1 MHLLKV
7 LAAGCALWLG
17 FGAAGAI
24 AQQESSTP
32 AGVLDRR
39 QEIDQRA
46 DATLNKLFET
56 QPAVRA
62 LYDRA
67 AGYAVFT
74 ATKAGFIVTGGGG
87 TGVAVDKSDGRRTY
101 MRMGTGGIG
110 PGIGAQRYAPVI
122 LFETDAHLN
131 RFIQGGW
138 DASTTAQAAAGK
150 DGVTVTSSFIDG
162 VAFYQLTDRGLMA
175 QADVSGTRFWTIEE
189 LN

>member
-1 MHLLKV
+1 KQRI
-7 LAAGCALWLG
+7 LAAATVCALWLG
-17 FGAAGAI
+17 VGVATA
-24 AQQESSTP
+24 QESSGTADP
-32 AGVLDRR
+32 GVLERR

-46 DATLNKLFET
+46 DATLEKLFES
-56 QPAVRA
+56 QNAVRT

-74 ATKAGFIVTGGGG
+74 ATRAGFIVTGGGG
-87 TGVAVDKSDGRRTY
+87 TGVAVDKSSGRRTY

-110 PGIGAQRYAPVI
+110 LGIGAQRYDLVI

-150 DGVTVTSSFIDG
+150 DGVTVTSSF
-162 VAFYQLTDRGLMA
+162 
-175 QADVSGTRFWTIEE
+175 
-189 LN
+189 

>member
-1 MHLLKV
+1 MHKV
-7 LAAGCALWLG
+7 LAAVFGLWLG
-17 FGAAGAI
+17 VGAAM
-24 AQQESSTP
+24 AQEAAPTENAS
-32 AGVLDRR
+32 VIERR
-39 QEIDQRA
+39 QQIDERA
-46 DATLNKLFET
+46 EATLEKLFAS
-56 QPAVRA
+56 QSAVRD
-62 LYDRA
+62 LFERA
-67 AGYAVFT
+67 SGYAVFT

-87 TGVAVDKSDGRRTY
+87 TGVAVDKSTGQRTY

-110 PGIGAQRYAPVI
+110 LGIGAQRYDLVI